1 MAKDQTENITLNIK
15 EVNALLCPKCQLVL
29 KKLVAEKI
37 AEKVMK
43 E

>member
-1 MAKDQTENITLNIK
+1 MAKDQTENITLDIK
-15 EVNALLCPKCQLVL
+15 EVNALLCPKCQLAL
-29 KKLVAEKI
+29 KKLVGEKI